1 MADQPPDPGRAR
13 ALDDLVTA
21 LRQLKVW
28 AGDPSYERIAAR
40 VNAAWREAG
49 RPDTELAGKTT
60 VVDCFRPGRRR
71 LNTDLVLA
79 VVQALNPDV
88 GYLAQWRQA
97 LRVVG
102 GEARAA
108 AQVRVHA
115 ELPPD
120 PPGFVGR
127 EAEIRA
133 LTESRLAV
141 IEGMAGVGKTELA
154 VHVGHLLA
162 RDRAFGQVLF
172 VDLRGFDPEQP
183 PADPAAV
190 LDGFLRLLGVPGH
203 KIGADLDA
211 RVAAYRARLAQALV
225 ILDNAA
231 DEQQVE
237 PLLPGDAGLALVTS
251 RRRLAGLRHATH
263 VNIDLFTPPESLAFL
278 DRALSE
284 LGPDPA
290 AMTRIARRCGHLPLA
305 LDLVAGHIRATPG
318 WTLTDHADRLDER
331 HRDHRLDSGVELALD
346 LSYRRLPAPRR
357 RLLRLA
363 ALHPGPEFDVH
374 AVAALAD
381 ADPEAA
387 RTELDHLHHDHLMQL
402 DAAGR
407 YRCHDLVRAY
417 AAARAADE
425 DPPAERR
432 AAQTRL
438 FDHYLGAAALAAATL
453 YPVDAHRQPDVP
465 ATQLSTLAGP
475 DAALAWLD
483 AERPNLVAI
492 ASHAAEHGWPGHTI
506 RLSSVLF
513 RYLSTGYFADALIVH
528 GRAHDAAGRSGD
540 PAVQAQAATELAATH
555 LQLSNLEQAVE
566 LLEQALS
573 RFWQTGD
580 RAGQARALTNL
591 GVADTRLCRY
601 KLAADHYGR
610 AATLCRQV
618 GDEMGEARVL
628 INLGGVEE
636 RIGQYE
642 SAADHLRQALAVCRR
657 FGDRDD
663 EAWAL
668 GGLAS
673 VEVCTGQHADARR
686 HFDQALASHR
696 ELGDRDGEAWT
707 VEGLGTLHSALGE
720 PALAAEKYRHAL
732 EIFRE
737 IEDRDGEAYALNG
750 LGETTDAVA
759 HHSEA
764 LAVATEIGA
773 LDQQARAHLGLGRAL
788 NSREHLEQALA
799 LYADLDSPA
808 ADTVR
813 RLL

>member
-13 ALDDLVTA
+13 ALDDLVIA
-21 LRQLKVW
+21 LRQLKLW
-28 AGDPSYERIAAR
+28 AGDLSYERITAR
-40 VNAAWREAG
+40 VNGAWREAG
-49 RPDTELAGKTT
+49 RPDTEQAGKTT
-60 VVDCFRPGRRR
+60 VVDCFRTGRRR

-88 GYLAQWRQA
+88 GYVAQWRQA

-108 AQVRVHA
+108 AQVRVHG
-115 ELPPD
+115 ELPPG

-127 EAEIRA
+127 EAEIAVLR
-133 LTESRLAV
+133 ESRLAV

-162 RDRAFGQVLF
+162 RDQVLF

-183 PADPAAV
+183 PADPGAV

-211 RVAAYRARLAQALV
+211 RVAEYRSRLTEALV

-231 DEQQVE
+231 DESQIE

-251 RRRLAGLRHATH
+251 RRRLAGLRRVT
-263 VNIDLFTPPESLAFL
+263 IDLFTPPESVAFL
-278 DRALSE
+278 GHALPD
-284 LGPDPA
+284 LDPDPA
-290 AMTRIARRCGHLPLA
+290 AMARIARRCGHLPLA

-318 WTLTDHADRLDER
+318 WTLADHADRLDER

-346 LSYRRLPAPRR
+346 LSYRSLPAPRR

-363 ALHPGPEFDVH
+363 ALHPGPEFDPH

-381 ADPEAA
+381 ADPDTV
-387 RTELDHLHHDHLMQL
+387 RTELDLLHHDHLVQRY
-402 DAAGR
+402 AAGR
-407 YRCHDLVRAY
+407 YTCHDLVRAY
-417 AAARAADE
+417 AVARAADE

-453 YPVDAHRQPDVP
+453 YPADAHRQPEVP
-465 ATQLSTLAGP
+465 VSTLSTVG
-475 DAALAWLD
+475 DALAWLD
-483 AERPNLVAI
+483 AERPNLVAV
-492 ASHAAEHGWPGHTI
+492 ASYAADHGWPSHTI
-506 RLSSVLF
+506 RLSSILF

-528 GRAHDAAGRSGD
+528 GRAHDAAGRGGD
-540 PAVQAQAATELAATH
+540 PAVQARAATELAATH
-555 LQLSNLEQAVE
+555 LQLSNLEQAVDR
-566 LLEQALS
+566 LEQALS
-573 RFWQTGD
+573 WFWQTGD

-601 KLAADHYGR
+601 KLAAEHYGQ
-610 AATLCRQV
+610 AAALCRQA

-636 RIGQYE
+636 RLGQYE
-642 SAADHLRQALAVCRR
+642 AAADHLRQALAVCRR

-668 GGLAS
+668 SGLAS
-673 VEVCTGQHADARR
+673 VEVCTGHSADARR
-686 HFDQALASHR
+686 HFDQALASYR

-707 VEGLGTLHSALGE
+707 VEGLGALHNALGE
-720 PALAAEKYRHAL
+720 PELAAERYWQAL

-750 LGETTDAVA
+750 LGETADAV

-773 LDQQARAHLGLGRAL
+773 IDQQARAHAGLGRAL

-799 LYADLDSPA
+799 LYTDLDSPA
-808 ADTVR
+808 ADAVR

>member
-1 MADQPPDPGRAR
+1 MADQPPDPSRAR
-13 ALDDLVTA
+13 ALDDLVVA
-21 LRQLKVW
+21 LRQLKLW
-28 AGDPSYERIAAR
+28 AGDLSYERITAR

-49 RPDTELAGKTT
+49 RPDTEQAGKTT
-60 VVDCFRPGRRR
+60 VVDCFRTGRRR
-71 LNTDLVLA
+71 LNIDLVLA
-79 VVQALNPDV
+79 VVEALNPDV
-88 GYLAQWRQA
+88 GYVAQWRQA

-108 AQVRVHA
+108 AQVRVYG

-127 EAEIRA
+127 EAEIAVLR
-133 LTESRLAV
+133 ESRLAV

-162 RDRAFGQVLF
+162 PDQVLF

-183 PADPAAV
+183 PADPGAV

-203 KIGADLDA
+203 KISIDLDA
-211 RVAAYRARLAQALV
+211 RVAAYRSRLTEALV

-231 DEQQVE
+231 DEEQIE
-237 PLLPGDAGLALVTS
+237 PLLPGDAGRALVTS
-251 RRRLAGLRHATH
+251 RRRLAGLRRVT
-263 VNIDLFTPPESLAFL
+263 IDLFTPPESVAFL
-278 DRALSE
+278 GRALPGLE
-284 LGPDPA
+284 PDPA

-318 WTLTDHADRLDER
+318 WTLADHADRLDER
-331 HRDHRLDSGVELALD
+331 HRDHRLDSGVELTLD

-363 ALHPGPEFDVH
+363 ALHPGPEFDPH

-381 ADPEAA
+381 ADPTTVQA
-387 RTELDHLHHDHLMQL
+387 ELDLLHHDHLVHR
-402 DAAGR
+402 DTAGR

-425 DPPAERR
+425 DPPADRR
-432 AAQTRL
+432 AAQARL

-453 YPVDAHRQPDVP
+453 YPADARRQPEVP
-465 ATQLSTLAGP
+465 ASALSTVANP
-475 DAALAWLD
+475 DAALTWLD
-483 AERPNLVAI
+483 AERPNLVAV
-492 ASHAAEHGWPGHTI
+492 AAYAADHGWPSHTI
-506 RLSSVLF
+506 RLSSILF

-528 GRAHDAAGRSGD
+528 GRAHDVAGRSGD
-540 PAVQAQAATELAATH
+540 AAAQAQTATELAATH
-555 LQLSNLEQAVE
+555 LQLSNLEQAVD

-580 RAGQARALTNL
+580 LAGQARALTNL

-601 KLAADHYGR
+601 KLAAEHYGR
-610 AATLCRQV
+610 AAALCRQA

-636 RIGQYE
+636 RLGQYE
-642 SAADHLRQALAVCRR
+642 AAADHLRQALVVCRR

-673 VEVCTGQHADARR
+673 VEVCTGHSSHARR
-686 HFDQALASHR
+686 HFDQALATHR

-707 VEGLGTLHSALGE
+707 IEGLGTLHNALGE
-720 PALAAEKYRHAL
+720 RELAAEKYQQAL

-750 LGETTDAVA
+750 LGETTDAVR
-759 HHSEA
+759 HTEA
-764 LAVATEIGA
+764 LTVATEIGA
-773 LDQQARAHLGLGRAL
+773 LDQQARAHAGLGRAL
-788 NSREHLEQALA
+788 NSREHLEQAFT

-808 ADTVR
+808 ADAVR